1 MLANVPG
8 CDKTA
13 QLNHCNQTETN
24 GNGQRL
30 MRIITIL
37 FLKWF
42 LPCADI
48 FSCLRGGFLSQEAS
62 HLDLFGRCIILFE
75 NWNLNIIFA
84 KNLAPVCIIFATV
97 EQKMFVCHLISRA
110 ELTHHAFP
118 PLPGLSLCRIVLMS
132 ACSRSLCV
140 CLCRWWAVY
149 SALKLWQRGLLD
161 SFQNLFCSLCFHPVS
176 QLSFLPFLFHQ
187 NHKC

>member
-30 MRIITIL
+30 MRIVTIL

-62 HLDLFGRCIILFE
+62 HLDLFRRWIILFE

-118 PLPGLSLCRIVLMS
+118 PLPGLSLCRLVLMS

-161 SFQNLFCSLCFHPVS
+161 SFPNLFCSLCFHPVS